1 MRTKIIAALLAVL
14 TALGGLNLFQSIK
27 KKILPAES
35 EVIVMSESRQ
45 ERVQTK
51 TRSKVIARV
60 RVNTNSDEVMI
71 EESFNVDRGDELIV
85 NISHADVTILTGSGT
100 RAEIEVTLD
109 SKNMRAAKERFEDM
123 DWRVYKEG
131 DAIHI
136 EADQLRGNWNTN
148 IDIDVLISIPTTFD
162 IDLETSHG
170 DVELGDL
177 TGSLR
182 LLTSHGDVEM
192 GEVAGSAI
200 WIKSSH
206 GDIEAVQ
213 LRSDQVE
220 VQTSH
225 ADIEVGAIYSKRF
238 DASTSHA
245 DVEIDYL
252 EGESSIST
260 SHGDISVHLN
270 GDSPASFVTQHGDVD
285 LYVDS
290 DIEADFDLRAADVN
304 MSRSLRLNDRV
315 DDDRVEGS
323 VNGGVE
329 PSRRARRTDR
339 FLYAPTKA
347 YNICLG
353 NGRCPPGAAH
363 FYVKRLSRSKSN

>member
-27 KKILPAES
+27 KKILPVES
-35 EVIVMSESRQ
+35 EVIVMSETRERADVRQ
-45 ERVQTK
+45 ERVRIK

-60 RVNTNSDEVMI
+60 RVNASSDEVMI
-71 EESFNVDRGDELIV
+71 EESFNVDRGDDLIV
-85 NISHADVTILTGSGT
+85 NISHADVTILTGSGN

-109 SKNMRAAKERFEDM
+109 SNNMRKATERFEDM
-123 DWRVYKEG
+123 EWRVYKEG

-136 EADQLRGNWNTN
+136 EADQLRGNWNVDM
-148 IDIDVLISIPTTFD
+148 DIDVLISIPATFD

-177 TGSLR
+177 NGSLR

-192 GEVAGSAI
+192 GEIAGSAI

-260 SHGDISVHLN
+260 SHGDISVHLV
-270 GDSPASFVTQHGDVD
+270 GDSAASFVTQHGDVD

-290 DIEADFDLRAADVN
+290 DIEADFDLRGADVN
-304 MSRSLRLNDRV
+304 MSRTLRLSGRI
-315 DDDRVEGS
+315 DDDRIEGT
-323 VNGGVE
+323 VNGGG
-329 PSRRARRTDR
+329 RTIKART
-339 FLYAPTKA
+339 TH
-347 YNICLG
+347 G
-353 NGRCPPGAAH
+353 S
-363 FYVKRLSRSKSN
+363 VSVRSN